1 MELLL
6 MDQKKTENKKFNFV
20 NREMSWLNFN
30 ERVLEEAS
38 DKTVPLIERLRFLG
52 IFSNN
57 LDEFFQV
64 RFASVKR
71 IAQSGK
77 SGKKVLGGIEAK
89 DLLKSITNKVIEL
102 QQKSNTILND
112 IENELRKEKIFFIN
126 ENQVKPCQVQYLTD
140 YFLEK
145 INPSLVTVILKEEFQ
160 DFTDNKTFLAI
171 KMELNSIVN
180 NDFSENK
187 IYAFIELPK
196 KLDRFIV
203 LPIEKNGIQFIMMLD
218 DLIRFHFHLI
228 FSMFD
233 YKKIDAHMF
242 KITRDGEL
250 DIEENFGKSYAE
262 KIMNSV
268 RDRIFADPVRL
279 VHDKN
284 IDPITLEKVMTK
296 LGVKSKESLIP
307 GGRYHRR
314 ADYMKFPSL
323 NRSDMMYQKTLPL
336 PVKNLRLEENII
348 QAVSEKDYLIYTPYH
363 SFSYLIKF
371 LREAALD
378 PTVKTIKIT
387 LYRLAKYS
395 QVVSSLINA
404 VKNGKKVVVYVELQA
419 RFDEENNIN
428 IADRLE
434 KSGVHI
440 IMGVR
445 GLKVHSKICLVLR
458 DEKNKLKK
466 YGFISTG
473 NFNEHTAKIYT
484 DYTLFTSNQKLLKD
498 VSKVFN
504 FLEVNYEF
512 KRYKHLIVSP
522 HYTYHRLVE
531 LIDNEIQNKNIG
543 KKSKIKL
550 KLNSIT
556 NYKIISKLYE
566 ASNAGVKIEMIV
578 RGVCCLIP
586 GVKDMSENI
595 KVISVVDKYLEHPRI
610 YIFENAGKPKIYIS
624 SADWM
629 TRNFENRIEVTCPIY
644 DTDLQNQILDTFD
657 ISWRDN
663 VKSRFINKLKGKNKR
678 IKNTINTRSQF
689 ETYRYFKNQSHK

>member
-1 MELLL
+1 MN
-6 MDQKKTENKKFNFV
+6 QKIAQNKKFKFV
-20 NREMSWLNFN
+20 NRELSWLNFN

-38 DKTVPLIERLRFLG
+38 DGTVPLIERLRFLG

-71 IAQSGK
+71 IAQSRK

-89 DLLKSITNKVIEL
+89 DLLKSITNKVIKL
-102 QQKSNTILND
+102 QQKSNMILND
-112 IENELRKEKIFFIN
+112 IENELKKEKIYFIN
-126 ENQVKPCQVQYLTD
+126 EKEVKPYQVQYLTD

-145 INPSLVTVILKEEFQ
+145 VNPSLVTVILKEEFQ
-160 DFTDNKTFLAI
+160 DFTDNKTFFAI
-171 KMELNSIVN
+171 KMELKSKLKNYLN
-180 NDFSENK
+180 ERE

-196 KLDRFIV
+196 QLNRFIV
-203 LPIEKNGIQFIMMLD
+203 LPIEENGIQYIMMID

-228 FSMFD
+228 FNMFD
-233 YKKIDAHMF
+233 YSKIEGHMF
-242 KITRDGEL
+242 KITRDGQL

-279 VHDKN
+279 VHDKD
-284 IDPITLEKVMTK
+284 IDPITLIKVMGK
-296 LGVKSKESLIP
+296 LGVKSKKSLIP

-323 NRSDMMYQKTLPL
+323 NRSDLMYPKTVPL
-336 PVKNLRLEENII
+336 SIKNLGLEENIM
-348 QAVSEKDYLIYTPYH
+348 QAVSLKDYLIYTPYH

-378 PTVKTIKIT
+378 PKVKTIKIT
-387 LYRLAKYS
+387 LYRLAKNS

-404 VKNGKKVVVYVELQA
+404 VKNGKKVIVYVELEA

-428 IADRLE
+428 IADKLE
-434 KSGVHI
+434 KSGVNLI
-440 IMGVR
+440 LGVR

-458 DEKNKLKK
+458 EEEDKIKK
-466 YGFISTG
+466 YGFVSTG
-473 NFNEHTAKIYT
+473 NFNEYTAKIYT

-498 VSKVFN
+498 VAKVFN

-522 HYTYHRLVE
+522 HYTYQRLVE
-531 LIDNEIQNKNIG
+531 LIDNEIQNKSLG
-543 KKSKIKL
+543 RKSKIRL

-556 NYKIISKLYE
+556 NYKIISKLYQ
-566 ASNAGVKIEMIV
+566 ASKAGVKIEMIV

-586 GVKDMSENI
+586 GVKGMSENI
-595 KVISVVDKYLEHPRI
+595 KVISIVDKYLEHPRV
-610 YIFENAGKPKIYIS
+610 YIFENEGQPKIYIS

-644 DTDLQNQILDTFD
+644 NVDLQNQILENFK
-657 ISWRDN
+657 ISWEDN
-663 VKSRFINKLKGKNKR
+663 VKSRLVNESKERNIKNKN
-678 IKNTINTRSQF
+678 IKGRRSQV
-689 ETYRYFKNQSHK
+689 ETYNYFKNLPSK

>member
-1 MELLL
+1 MN
-6 MDQKKTENKKFNFV
+6 QKKTENKKFNFV
-20 NREMSWLNFN
+20 NRELSWLNFN

-89 DLLKSITNKVIEL
+89 ELLKSITNKVIEL

-112 IENELRKEKIFFIN
+112 IERELQKQNVVFIN
-126 ENQVKPCQVQYLTD
+126 EEQVKNYQIQYLTD

-145 INPSLVTVILKEEFQ
+145 VNPSLVTVILKEEYQ
-160 DFTDNKTFLAI
+160 DFTDNKTFFAI
-171 KMELNSIVN
+171 KMELNSNSN
-180 NDFSENK
+180 NSLSENK

-196 KLDRFIV
+196 KLERFIV
-203 LPIEKNGIQFIMMLD
+203 LPVEKNGMQFIMMLD

-284 IDPITLEKVMTK
+284 IDPVTLEKVMGK
-296 LGVKSKESLIP
+296 LGVKSKKSLIP

-323 NRSDMMYQKTLPL
+323 NRSDLMYQKTIPL
-336 PVKNLRLEENII
+336 SVKNLGLEQNII
-348 QAVSEKDYLIYTPYH
+348 QAVSKKDFLIYTPYH

-371 LREAALD
+371 LRESALD
-378 PTVKTIKIT
+378 PNVKTIKIT
-387 LYRLAKYS
+387 LYRLARYS

-428 IADRLE
+428 IADKLE
-434 KSGVHI
+434 KSGVQI

-458 DEKNKLKK
+458 YEKDKIKK
-466 YGFISTG
+466 YGFVSTG
-473 NFNEHTAKIYT
+473 NFNEYTAKIYT

-498 VSKVFN
+498 VSKVFD

-522 HYTYHRLVE
+522 HYTYQKLIE
-531 LIDNEIQNKNIG
+531 LIDNEIRNKLIG
-543 KKSKIKL
+543 IKSKIRL

-610 YIFENAGKPKIYIS
+610 YIFENAGKTKVYIS

-644 DTDLQNQILDTFD
+644 DIDLQNQIIDTFN
-657 ISWRDN
+657 ISWKDN
-663 VKSRFINKLKGKNKR
+663 VKSRLINELKLRNIRKQNIVK
-678 IKNTINTRSQF
+678 TRSQF
-689 ETYRYFKNQSHK
+689 ETYKYFKNLSSK

>member
-1 MELLL
+1 MN
-6 MDQKKTENKKFNFV
+6 QKKTDNKKFSFV
-20 NREMSWLNFN
+20 NRELSWLNFN

-38 DKTVPLIERLRFLG
+38 DETVPLIERLRFLG

-89 DLLKSITNKVIEL
+89 ELLKSITKKVIVL
-102 QQKSNTILND
+102 QQKSNRILNN
-112 IENELRKEKIFFIN
+112 IENELKKEKIYFIN
-126 ENQVKPCQVQYLTD
+126 EKQVKPNQIRYLTD

-145 INPSLVTVILKEEFQ
+145 VNPSIVTVILKDEFQ
-160 DFTDNKTFLAI
+160 DFTDNKTFFAI
-171 KMELNSIVN
+171 KMELNK
-180 NDFSENK
+180 K
-187 IYAFIELPK
+187 INIELPEEEIFAFIELPI
-196 KLDRFIV
+196 KLNRFIV
-203 LPIEKNGIQFIMMLD
+203 LPIEENGSQFIMMLD

-228 FSMFD
+228 FSMFNYD
-233 YKKIDAHMF
+233 KIEGHMF

-279 VHDKN
+279 VHDKDIN
-284 IDPITLEKVMTK
+284 PMTLEKVMTK
-296 LGVKSKESLIP
+296 LGIKSKKSLIP

-314 ADYMKFPSL
+314 ADYMNFPSL
-323 NRSDMMYQKTLPL
+323 NRNDLMYKKTIPL
-336 PVKNLRLEENII
+336 SIKNLGLEDNII
-348 QAVSEKDYLIYTPYH
+348 QAVSKKDYLIYTPYH
-363 SFSYLIKF
+363 SFIYLIKF

-378 PTVKTIKIT
+378 PKVKTIKIT
-387 LYRLAKYS
+387 LYRLAKNS

-404 VKNGKKVVVYVELQA
+404 AKNGKKVVVYVELQA

-434 KSGVHI
+434 KFGVQI

-458 DEKNKLKK
+458 EEEDEIKK
-466 YGFISTG
+466 YGFVSTG
-473 NFNEHTAKIYT
+473 NFNEYTAKIYT
-484 DYTLFTSNQKLLKD
+484 DYTLFTSHQKILKD
-498 VSKVFN
+498 ISKVFN

-522 HYTYHRLVE
+522 HYTYQRLVE
-531 LIDNEIQNKNIG
+531 LIENEIQNKSQG

-586 GVKDMSENI
+586 GVKGMSENI
-595 KVISVVDKYLEHPRI
+595 KVISIVDKYLEHPRV

-629 TRNFENRIEVTCPIY
+629 TRNFENRIEVSCPIY
-644 DTDLQNQILDTFD
+644 NPDLQKQILDTFN
-657 ISWRDN
+657 ISWKDN
-663 VKSRFINKLKGKNKR
+663 VKSKLLNKSKERNVRKKNIMR
-678 IKNTINTRSQF
+678 IRSQF
-689 ETYRYFKNQSHK
+689 EIYKYFKNLTHK